1 MTRSTLLLGGRIYAP
16 SAPDATAMAVTDG
29 VITWIGQDEPGRAI
43 HPDADLVDLDGHFV
57 APAFVDA
64 HVHATASGLLLDGLD
79 LRGCESLDECLDLL
93 ADQVRAQPGTLIWG
107 HGWDETNWSQHRPP
121 TRDEVDAVAGASPV
135 YLSRID
141 VHSALVSSALLDLA
155 PAARTLPGYT
165 AQRPL
170 TRDAHH
176 EVRAAALAGLD
187 ATQRRAT
194 QLAFLR
200 HAASKGVAAVHECA
214 GPAISGRADF
224 AELLTLAAEEAT
236 VEVVGYWGELGAA
249 ALAQQVGARGL
260 AGDLFVDGAFG
271 SRTAAL
277 SAPYT
282 DDPDNLGAGYLT
294 SAQIGEH
301 LIVCSKAGIQ
311 AGFHAIGDAAITAVV
326 DGFRAAEEVLGLPA
340 LAARGHRIE
349 HLEMVSAEQAEQLAR
364 WGVIASVQPLF
375 DATWGGADGMYAQRL
390 GAKRAATLNPFATL
404 AAAGV
409 TLALGSDTPVT
420 PIEPWEIVRA
430 AVAHR
435 TDGFGISARAA
446 FTALTRG
453 GWRAAG
459 TNDGLTGTLA
469 PGAPATYAVWRVGEL
484 VGPAQDTRVQRW
496 STDPRSGVPPLPSLR
511 PEDELPTCL
520 RTVLRGTV
528 IYQHGAFGP

>member
-16 SAPDATAMAVTDG
+16 SAPDATAMAITDG
-29 VITWIGQDEPGRAI
+29 MITWIGQDEPGRAI
-43 HPDADLVDLDGHFV
+43 HPDAETVDLDGHFV

-79 LRGCESLDECLDLL
+79 LRGCGSLGECLDLV
-93 ADQVRAQPGTLIWG
+93 ADQVRAQPGALIWG
-107 HGWDETNWSQHRPP
+107 HGWDETNWPEHRAP
-121 TRDEVDAVAGASPV
+121 TREELDAVCGASPV

-155 PAARTLPGYT
+155 PAARVEPGYSP
-165 AQRPL
+165 QGPL

-176 EVRAAALAGLD
+176 QVRAAALAGLD
-187 ATQRRAT
+187 PTQRRAT

-200 HAASKGVAAVHECA
+200 HAAAQGVAAVHECA
-214 GPAISGRADF
+214 GPSISGRADF
-224 AELLTLAAEEAT
+224 AELLTLAAEENT
-236 VEVVGYWGELGAA
+236 VDVVGYWGELGEAG
-249 ALAQQVGARGL
+249 LATQVGALGL

-277 SAPYT
+277 SAPYA

-294 SAQIGEH
+294 AAQIAEH
-301 LIVCSKAGIQ
+301 LVICGKGGIQ
-311 AGFHAIGDAAITAVV
+311 AGFHAIGDAAITAIVA
-326 DGFRAAEEVLGLPA
+326 GFRAAEQAVGLPA
-340 LAARGHRIE
+340 LAARGHRVE
-349 HLEMVSAEQAEQLAR
+349 HLEMVSADQAEQLAR

-375 DATWGGADGMYAQRL
+375 DATWGGEDGMYAQRL

-409 TLALGSDTPVT
+409 TLAFGSDTPVT
-420 PIEPWEIVRA
+420 PVQPWAIVRA
-430 AVAHR
+430 AVSHR
-435 TDGFGISARAA
+435 TEGFGISARAA
-446 FTALTRG
+446 FTAHTRG

-459 TNDGLTGTLA
+459 VNDGLTGTLA

-511 PEDELPTCL
+511 PEDELPMCL
-520 RTVLRGTV
+520 QTVLRGTV